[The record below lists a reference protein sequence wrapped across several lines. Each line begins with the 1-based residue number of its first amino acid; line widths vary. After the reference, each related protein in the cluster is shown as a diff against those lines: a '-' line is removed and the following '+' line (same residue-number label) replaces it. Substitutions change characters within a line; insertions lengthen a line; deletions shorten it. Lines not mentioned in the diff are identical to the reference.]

1 MATIVKL
8 TSGLKAH
15 RLTESEQA
23 TIWNELSINTSPIG
37 KHSLF
42 TPNDNLEYF
51 ITNERELSYDKFE
64 ATIKANGKQI
74 KVKYNVCNQ
83 DEKTLTAVR
92 KAYGR

>member
-8 TSGLKAH
+8 TSGLNAH

-23 TIWNELSINTSPIG
+23 TIWNELSVNTSPIG
-37 KHSLF
+37 KHALL

-51 ITNERELSYDKFE
+51 IVSERELSYDKFE
-64 ATIKANGKQI
+64 STIKANGKTI
-74 KVKYNVCNQ
+74 TVKYNVCNQ
-83 DEKTLTAVR
+83 DEKTLNAVR